1 MISTAYLAAQYL
13 KLQNFTKKVY
23 VVGSTGISQEL
34 DKVGIRHYGVGPDV
48 LTGPILSAV
57 QNCGQ
62 YKDPE
67 VGAVIVGFD
76 EHIR

>member
-1 MISTAYLAAQYL
+1 MISTAYLSAQYL
-13 KLQNFTKKVY
+13 KQQNFTKKVY
-23 VVGSTGISQEL
+23 VVGSNGIAQEL
-34 DKVGIRHYGVGPDV
+34 DKAGIRHYGVGPDV
-48 LTGPILSAV
+48 LQGSIYAAV
-57 QNCGQ
+57 QKSGQ

>member
-1 MISTAYLAAQYL
+1 L
-13 KLQNFTKKVY
+13 KQQNFNKKVY
-23 VVGSTGISQEL
+23 VMGSSGIAQEL
-34 DKVGIRHYGVGPDV
+34 DKAGIRHYGVGPDV
-48 LTGPILSAV
+48 LQGPILSAV

-76 EHIR
+76 EHIRWAKFFK